1 MFISKKRPFFSM
13 PVLATAPKLPG
24 MDTQNKTG
32 QSSNRL
38 MKQCSVF
45 LRTALTWNDRS
56 GCKQKRCHL
65 TGIDIHRQMTEYF
78 YSVIVLSKKLCTHKQ
93 NPSKRC
99 HHFQRW
105 LSLAIIT
112 RPRLLIRRNI
122 PVAFIYAYLLQFQIV
137 LLVFVKESVYTYLLF
152 ETVVI

>member
-65 TGIDIHRQMTEYF
+65 TGIDIYRQMTEYF
-78 YSVIVLSKKLCTHKQ
+78 YSVIVLSKKRCTHKQ
-93 NPSKRC
+93 NLSKRRYHC
-99 HHFQRW
+99 QRR
-105 LSLAIIT
+105 LSLAITT

-122 PVAFIYAYLLQFQIV
+122 PIAFTYAFLLQFQIV
-137 LLVFVKESVYTYLLF
+137 LLVFVKESVLYLF
-152 ETVVI
+152 TF